1 MKKIRLLI
9 ADDHKLV
16 REGLRT
22 LLEGQGEFQVVA
34 EAANGHEA
42 VERALQVRP
51 DVVLMDIGMPD
62 MDGLEATRRI
72 VEKAG
77 AIPVLVL
84 TVHEEDDYFFRA
96 LEAGAH
102 GFVLKDADSRDLAA
116 AVRAVHAG
124 GTFLYPS
131 MATKLVEDYLQ
142 RVNMGEERESY
153 ERLTRREQEVLRL
166 VGEGRTN
173 AEIASLLYI
182 SINTVQNHRS
192 HIMEKLNLHSRAEL
206 MKYAVRMG
214 LLRRRS

>member
-22 LLEGQGEFQVVA
+22 MLEGQGEFQVVA

-42 VERALQVRP
+42 VERALQVQP

-62 MDGLEATRRI
+62 MDGLEATRCI

-102 GFVLKDADSRDLAA
+102 GFVVKDADSRDLAA

-142 RVNMGEERESY
+142 RVNTGEERESY

-173 AEIASLLYI
+173 AEIASMLYI

-192 HIMEKLNLHSRAEL
+192 HIMDKLNLRSRAEL

>member
-51 DVVLMDIGMPD
+51 GGGLMDMGVPD
-62 MDGLEATRRI
+62 MDGREAPRRI

-131 MATKLVEDYLQ
+131 LATKLVEDYLR
-142 RVNMGEERESY
+142 RVSRGEERESY
-153 ERLTRREQEVLRL
+153 EKLTRREQEVLRL

-173 AEIASLLYI
+173 AEIASILCI
-182 SINTVQNHRS
+182 SINT
-192 HIMEKLNLHSRAEL
+192 
-206 MKYAVRMG
+206 
-214 LLRRRS
+214 